1 MIRGFPLEVVRGCG
15 CTGSE
20 TADTSST
27 ESTPRPRTLK
37 NALSTQPSYGM
48 RYKPDVHANGMYC
61 LALTDRRGAGGRPSR
76 DSRLEVRLTLTE
88 PMISLRELLTRL
100 QQEAGVPLYA
110 APDVFTVGEATRE
123 YYIYR
128 TAPPAAGKVVVQERR
143 AFP

>member
-1 MIRGFPLEVVRGCG
+1 MCTLMGCIALLLL
-15 CTGSE
+15 
-20 TADTSST
+20 TAA
-27 ESTPRPRTLK
+27 
-37 NALSTQPSYGM
+37 ALAVDL
-48 RYKPDVHANGMYC
+48 RA
-61 LALTDRRGAGGRPSR
+61 